1 MNARCL
7 VFEFSCHNNSKDTIL
22 LSLAKANKYDDNNYL
37 N

>member
-7 VFEFSCHNNSKDTIL
+7 VFELSFLNNIKNTIL
-22 LSLAKANKYDDNNYL
+22 LSLAKANKHDDNNYL

>member
-7 VFEFSCHNNSKDTIL
+7 VFELSCHNSKDTIL
-22 LSLAKANKYDDNNYL
+22 LSLAKANKHDDNNYL

>member
-7 VFEFSCHNNSKDTIL
+7 VFELSFLNNSKDTIL

>member
-7 VFEFSCHNNSKDTIL
+7 VFELSFLNNIKNTIL
-22 LSLAKANKYDDNNYL
+22 LSLAKANKYNDDANL